1 MATVSV
7 REFMEAL
14 RADPEL
20 RAEVRREILGADLL
34 TVPELVRENT
44 LAIRELR
51 VVVAQNSADIRQN
64 SVDIAALREVVAQN
78 SADIRQ
84 NSADI
89 RELREVVAQNSAD
102 IRQNSAD
109 IQELRLVVAENSR
122 AILQN
127 SADIRELRVLV
138 EALTGVVK
146 LLSDDSHWL
155 KGRML
160 QLDYSRN
167 PFFILGGRRYRKVH
181 LLNLRE
187 LGALD
192 DAVESGLINYDA
204 YDAVQRLDLLVAGRA
219 GNGAE
224 AHDFALAIEV
234 SFTID
239 QDDIDRVVQR
249 AATLRLCGYP
259 AEPAVAGRAISEQ
272 ASERAR
278 ESGVAVLIEPG
289 GARRA

>member
-34 TVPELVRENT
+34 TLPELVRENT

-51 VVVAQNSADIRQN
+51 VVVAQNSADIR
-64 SVDIAALREVVAQN
+64 DLREVVAQN
-78 SADIRQ
+78 SADIR
-84 NSADI
+84 D
-89 RELREVVAQNSAD
+89 LREVVAQNSAD

-167 PFFILGGRRYRKVH
+167 PFFILGGLRYRKVRV
-181 LLNLRE
+181 LNLRE
-187 LGALD
+187 LAALD
-192 DAVESGLINYDA
+192 DAVESGLINHDA

-219 GNGAE
+219 GHGAE

-272 ASERAR
+272 ASELAR
-278 ESGVAVLIEPG
+278 QAGVAVLIEPG
-289 GARRA
+289 TARRA

>member
-34 TVPELVRENT
+34 TLPELVRENT

-51 VVVAQNSADIRQN
+51 VVVAQNSADIR
-64 SVDIAALREVVAQN
+64 D
-78 SADIRQ
+78 
-84 NSADI
+84 
-89 RELREVVAQNSAD
+89 LREVVAQNSAD

-167 PFFILGGRRYRKVH
+167 PFFILGGLRYRKVRV
-181 LLNLRE
+181 LNLRE
-187 LGALD
+187 LAALD
-192 DAVESGLINYDA
+192 DAVESGLINHDA

-219 GNGAE
+219 GHGAE